1 MAWPFILGNALA
13 GAVGFGATRYGLP
26 YLLPDTFAS
35 KDQGLMKWRD
45 EVMGGDELW
54 DLEEKYGPSP
64 EGLSSQARHASA
76 SSQLSDY
83 FADKLS
89 FSDRPSK
96 FSQFMGDV
104 GSFGAGLFTE
114 LPAIGRAIKNQTS
127 WRDHWRSSKED
138 VISDWQGS
146 FGTEYGKPMKHIYHE
161 TFNQGVGTPNFRA
174 PLHGDDYSSGRFM
187 HGQPPSQGWS
197 DQPRNNTINNTINN
211 TRQEGPPL
219 NRFYRGGIASLWHR

>member
-1 MAWPFILGNALA
+1 MWPLIARGLGLGISGLGGFM
-13 GAVGFGATRYGLP
+13 GAKYGLSP
-26 YLLPDTFAS
+26 YVNDIG
-35 KDQGLMKWRD
+35 DWRH

-104 GSFGAGLFTE
+104 GSFGAGAITE
-114 LPAIGRAIKNQTS
+114 LPAIGRAIKNPSS

-138 VISDWQGS
+138 IISDWQGS

-219 NRFYRGGIASLWHR
+219 DRFYKGGIASLWRR